1 MKKDEYVREL
11 FKQSYNLYVKY
22 SKMDLSEIDVK
33 EYLSEQKKITEK
45 LTSDKVVFDM
55 FEVVDQLLGLEVNN
69 EPKSKNI

>member
-1 MKKDEYVREL
+1 MEKDLFAKEL
-11 FKQSYNLYVKY
+11 FKETYNLYVKY

-33 EYLSEQKKITEK
+33 EYLFEQKKITEK

-69 EPKSKNI
+69 EPKS